1 MFLENISRDLLI
13 FQKKSNYPKT
23 NKRVAIYG
31 AGSVGATLQSALLL
45 SPLVDVVL
53 FFDDAPNLWYR
64 NLNGVSIQPPQNFSK
79 NKYKIEEVLL
89 AIPYLTRQ
97 KKRDIVKFFQE
108 LNINVLEIPS
118 VEDLA
123 SGKTRIDSLKPI
135 EIEDLLEEI
144 E

>member
-1 MFLENISRDLLI
+1 M
-13 FQKKSNYPKT
+13 
-23 NKRVAIYG
+23 
-31 AGSVGATLQSALLL
+31 
-45 SPLVDVVL
+45 
-53 FFDDAPNLWYR
+53 WYR
-64 NLNGVSIQPPQNFSK
+64 NLNGVPIQPPQNFSK

-97 KKRDIVKFFQE
+97 KKTDIVKFFQE

-123 SGKTRIDSLKPI
+123 SGKTRIDSFKPI